1 MKMSVTNNGRQ
12 PVFMPGGKLL
22 PGHTQTYDLPE
33 NLAELLKQNAD
44 VDIKKVTVKKK
55 VKKSGGI

>member
-33 NLAELLKQNAD
+33 SLADLLKANANIT
-44 VDIKKVTVKKK
+44 IKKVTVKKK
-55 VKKSGGI
+55 VKKDGGI

>member
-22 PGHTQTYDLPE
+22 PGHTQTYELPE
-33 NLAELLKQNAD
+33 SLAELLKQNAN
-44 VDIKKVTVKKK
+44 VDIKKVAVKKK